1 MKRLT
6 QVFVSVMA
14 LMMCALAAMA
24 AQGALR
30 VYYANDPV
38 GRNVVSIESRAPLET
53 MLTTT
58 SAVTGEIRGN
68 PANGL
73 DAPYA
78 RFEVDLSKLDTGID
92 ARNDHMRGAA
102 WLNTEKYPKA
112 VFTLTKVVW
121 PATSSTIPTLEN
133 SLGKTVTANAEG
145 TLEMRGVAKPVNVKL
160 ELRPIVAS
168 KETAARLPGD
178 LLHVRATFPI
188 KLDDFGINVPGP
200 AQLKIANEQQVT
212 ADIFTNT
219 EQPKPP
225 AQG

>member
-6 QVFVSVMA
+6 QIYVSVMA
-14 LMMCALAAMA
+14 LTISALAAMA

-58 SAVTGEIRGN
+58 NAVTGEIRGN

-78 RFEVDLSKLDTGID
+78 RFEVDLTKLDTGID

-112 VFTLTKVVW
+112 VFTLTKVTL
-121 PATSSTIPTLEN
+121 PAQVGAAPTLEN
-133 SLGKTVTANAEG
+133 ALGKTVTANAEG
-145 TLEMRGVAKPVNVKL
+145 TLEMRGVTKPVNVN
-160 ELRPIVAS
+160 
-168 KETAARLPGD
+168 TA
-178 LLHVRATFPI
+178 
-188 KLDDFGINVPGP
+188 FGYFSVLSHAAPRM
-200 AQLKIANEQQVT
+200 
-212 ADIFTNT
+212 
-219 EQPKPP
+219 
-225 AQG
+225 